1 MTNPKDKHGSR
12 LAKAIKIYLDV
23 LCFVGILAAVA
34 FLALFAM
41 VIPALPNAPSAPDM
55 DVLLRFAL
63 EDEALQQTTPGADA
77 PELLPVE
84 GEGMLRLY
92 SRSRRAW
99 ALYLGLVE
107 AAVVVVLYAVWQLR
121 AVFKSV
127 VAGHPF
133 SPDNA
138 SRVKKIGW
146 VVIGWNVVAPFAKYF
161 NGVAFL
167 ADHSVAGLV
176 LEPPIEV
183 DVISLF
189 LGLAILVLGEVFHQA
204 SRLQRDQSLT
214 V

>member
-1 MTNPKDKHGSR
+1 M
-12 LAKAIKIYLDV
+12 
-23 LCFVGILAAVA
+23 
-34 FLALFAM
+34 
-41 VIPALPNAPSAPDM
+41 
-55 DVLLRFAL
+55 
-63 EDEALQQTTPGADA
+63 
-77 PELLPVE
+77 
-84 GEGMLRLY
+84 
-92 SRSRRAW
+92 
-99 ALYLGLVE
+99 
-107 AAVVVVLYAVWQLR
+107 VVVLYAVWQLR

-161 NGVAFL
+161 NGMAFL

>member
-12 LAKAIKIYLDV
+12 LPKAIKIYLDV
-23 LCFVGILAAVA
+23 LCFVGIVAAVA

-41 VIPALPNAPSAPDM
+41 VIPALPNAPAAPDM

-63 EDEALQQTTPGADA
+63 EDEALQQTTPGANA
-77 PELLPVE
+77 PELLPVR
-84 GEGMLRLY
+84 GDGMLALY
-92 SRSRRAW
+92 SRSPRAW

-107 AAVVVVLYAVWQLR
+107 AAVVVMLYAVWQLR

-127 VAGHPF
+127 VAGMPF
-133 SPDNA
+133 SLDTA

-167 ADHSVAGLV
+167 AEHSVEALI
-176 LEPPIEV
+176 LEPPIDV
-183 DVISLF
+183 DVNSLF

-204 SRLQRDQSLT
+204 ARMQQEQSLT

>member
-1 MTNPKDKHGSR
+1 MTSPKTSHSSR
-12 LAKAIKIYLDV
+12 LPRAIKIYLDV
-23 LCFVGILAAVA
+23 LFFVGIVAAVA

-63 EDEALQQTTPGADA
+63 EREALQQTAKGA
-77 PELLPVE
+77 PELLPVR
-84 GEGMLRLY
+84 GEGMLALY
-92 SRSRRAW
+92 SRSPRAW

-107 AAVVVVLYAVWQLR
+107 AAVVVMLFAVWQLR

-138 SRVKKIGW
+138 RRVKKIGW

-167 ADHSVAGLV
+167 AEHSVEALI
-176 LEPPIEV
+176 LEPPIDV
-183 DVISLF
+183 DVNSLF

-204 SRLQRDQSLT
+204 ARMQQEQSLT